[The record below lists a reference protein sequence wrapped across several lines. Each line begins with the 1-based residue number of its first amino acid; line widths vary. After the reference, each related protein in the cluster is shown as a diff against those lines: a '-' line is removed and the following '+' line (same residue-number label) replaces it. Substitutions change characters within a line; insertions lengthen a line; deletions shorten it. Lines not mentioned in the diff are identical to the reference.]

1 MRRAVALVL
10 VALAAACAWNSVAI
24 AQPYPNRAVKIIV
37 GQTAGGTPDSVARLV
52 RDQFS
57 EYWQQTVVVEN
68 KPGAGGTIAADAVT
82 KAPPDGY
89 TLLLGGPSNL
99 ATAAR
104 DPALAFDPL
113 KSFTPIGRVITTPLV
128 IVANPAVPAKTI
140 SELVAYARANPG
152 HFTYLSFG
160 DGAISSLAF
169 QLLIDATGIDLVEI
183 PYKGYA
189 QALPD
194 LLAGR
199 VDLGLVDYI
208 FVRQHVEKGSL
219 RVLGATG
226 TRRIAQLPDVPTV
239 AEQGHPGYA
248 VDLWY
253 GLVAPAGVPKDVL
266 ATLQHALER
275 LRRSPAAQ
283 ERLKDRGY
291 DIAADTPE
299 QFAATIRAEV
309 ERYAPVRARRQA
321 TEAKKRGSAQ

>member
-1 MRRAVALVL
+1 VKRAHVLVAAALVL
-10 VALAAACAWNSVAI
+10 ACASAAI
-24 AQPYPNRAVKIIV
+24 AQPYPNRAVKIVV
-37 GQTAGGTPDSVARLV
+37 GQTAGGTPDSVARLL
-52 RDQFS
+52 RDEFS

-68 KPGAGGTIAADAVT
+68 KPGASGTIAADAVA

-104 DPALAFDPL
+104 DPALSYDPL
-113 KSFTPIGRVITTPLV
+113 KSFAPIGRVITTPLV
-128 IVANPAVPAKTI
+128 IVAHPGVAAKNI
-140 SELVAYARANPG
+140 PELVAYARANPG
-152 HFTYLSFG
+152 RLTYLSFG
-160 DGAISSLAF
+160 DGAISGLAF
-169 QLLIDATGIDLVEI
+169 QLIVNATGIDLVEI

-199 VDLGLVDYI
+199 VDLALVDYI

-219 RVLGATG
+219 RVLAATG
-226 TRRIAQLPDVPTV
+226 ARRIAQLPDVPTV
-239 AEQGHPGYA
+239 AEQGQPGYA

-253 GLVAPAGVPKDVL
+253 GLVAPAGVAADVL
-266 ATLQHALER
+266 GVLQQALDR
-275 LRRSPAAQ
+275 LRKSPAAQ
-283 ERLKDRGY
+283 QRLAQLGY

-309 ERYAPVRARRQA
+309 DRYAPVRARRGA
-321 TEAKKRGSAQ
+321 PDKKQSAPQ